1 MIATKLKVLTIIG
14 LLIATNAFSQVV
26 DENMPFGDKALE
38 IYTTAV
44 ELRTAKGHKQVPV
57 LAEYLASE

>member
-14 LLIATNAFSQVV
+14 LLIVTSAFSQVV

-38 IYTTAV
+38 
-44 ELRTAKGHKQVPV
+44 
-57 LAEYLASE
+57 